1 MFIICNKHSWG
12 FLGWATTWGNGRVSQ
27 SFWVLENNSVVLKSL
42 FCGIVWCE
50 IQSYRKATCNFVVL
64 TFIKKNLLHQ
74 GSNQGPSDQKP
85 DALPDELLR
94 LCWKRNEFLKFLY
107 LKLQICST
115 GMVLDLKIGGGGG
128 QSAGDNLPPGWNR
141 VNLSAKMHG
150 PKSFF
155 YSLHLCTIFTIKH
168 DF

>member
-1 MFIICNKHSWG
+1 MVQWSLAPKWPILVHFCGMDHQKSNFVLILAPFLSEAVEANQCNFFENWLMRHKWATLVNMQLEIYFQNSHSWG

-64 TFIKKNLLHQ
+64 TFIKKKNLLHQ

-94 LCWKRNEFLKFLY
+94 LCWQK
-107 LKLQICST
+107 
-115 GMVLDLKIGGGGG
+115 
-128 QSAGDNLPPGWNR
+128 A
-141 VNLSAKMHG
+141 
-150 PKSFF
+150 
-155 YSLHLCTIFTIKH
+155 
-168 DF
+168 